1 MTEEES
7 AAQNA
12 VAADAAAQRAVA
24 QLKRGDIAGLRLLV
38 ERYQLKAVRVAT
50 LITRDRALAEDVVQ
64 DAFVRVHER
73 IARFDSSRPFEPWF
87 LRIVTNGA
95 LKALR
100 RRRRELPLRILSGRD
115 ANPAPGPAQQTARNE
130 RRQWVHEALSQLTP
144 KQRVA
149 IVLRYYL
156 EMSGAEMAGIL
167 GISERAV
174 KARLTAARRQLETLL
189 QDAHN
194 EAP

>member
-1 MTEEES
+1 MTEQES
-7 AAQNA
+7 
-12 VAADAAAQRAVA
+12 VA
-24 QLKRGDIAGLRLLV
+24 QLKRGDMAGLRLLV

-73 IARFDSSRPFEPWF
+73 IAQFDSNRPFEPWF

-100 RRRRELPLRILSGRD
+100 RRRRELPLRTLLGRD
-115 ANPAPGPAQQTARNE
+115 ANPAPGPAQQAARNE
-130 RRQWVHEALSQLTP
+130 RLQQVQEALGQLTP
-144 KQRVA
+144 KQRAA

-156 EMSGAEMAGIL
+156 EMSGAEMADVL

-189 QDAHN
+189 QDADD